1 MPSLIPVRRLGYV
14 RTPVTFSCSAKRKV
28 TKEKAAPVSR
38 AMRVPCA
45 ACLTSAAVE
54 LAQSEPQAPRTE
66 LRQSSPTPPRPSELL
81 GATQGPQLR
90 NAVAALGAEK
100 VTGVRTQPGQR
111 IALIRVESLLAGRN
125 YSAIVSKMSPAC
137 SRWTWN

>member
-1 MPSLIPVRRLGYV
+1 M
-14 RTPVTFSCSAKRKV
+14 SAAHCAVVNTSSGLRPDAGDFLLFGQEKV

-38 AMRVPCA
+38 AVRVPCA

-54 LAQSEPQAPRTE
+54 LAQSEPQAPRTM

-90 NAVAALGAEK
+90 NAAAALGAEK
-100 VTGVRTQPGQR
+100 AAGVRT
-111 IALIRVESLLAGRN
+111 
-125 YSAIVSKMSPAC
+125 
-137 SRWTWN
+137 

>member
-1 MPSLIPVRRLGYV
+1 MFSGNTSSGLRPDAG
-14 RTPVTFSCSAKRKV
+14 TFLLFGQEKG

-38 AMRVPCA
+38 AVRVPCA

-90 NAVAALGAEK
+90 NAEAAPGAEK
-100 VTGVRTQPGQR
+100 VAGVRT
-111 IALIRVESLLAGRN
+111 
-125 YSAIVSKMSPAC
+125 
-137 SRWTWN
+137 